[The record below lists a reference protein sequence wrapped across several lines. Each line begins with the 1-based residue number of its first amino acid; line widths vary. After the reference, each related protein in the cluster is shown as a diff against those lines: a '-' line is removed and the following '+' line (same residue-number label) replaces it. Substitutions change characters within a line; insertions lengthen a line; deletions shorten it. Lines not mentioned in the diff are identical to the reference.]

1 MGSRI
6 GALIIKAETF
16 SPRISTTGDHT
27 EQRTHAL
34 LHLYT
39 KFDFTAVNCFNLTL

>member
-27 EQRTHAL
+27 ERMHFCT
-34 LHLYT
+34 YT
-39 KFDFTAVNCFNLTL
+39 PNLISSL